1 MPCSQVALNHT
12 EKMEYSGR
20 MKRCI
25 KHENGTIPQE
35 RGLTSQETYAYGLL
49 RRGGCSW
56 WKESGEPSCEESG

>member
-35 RGLTSQETYAYGLL
+35 RG
-49 RRGGCSW
+49 
-56 WKESGEPSCEESG
+56 